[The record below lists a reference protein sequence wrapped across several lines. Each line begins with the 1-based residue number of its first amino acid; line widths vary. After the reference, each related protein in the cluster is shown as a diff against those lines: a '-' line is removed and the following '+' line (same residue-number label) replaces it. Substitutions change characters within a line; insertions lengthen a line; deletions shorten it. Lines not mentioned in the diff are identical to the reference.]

1 VISGAVAVRLAPD
14 VLATMSAARRVA
26 VVTGTNGKTTTTWML
41 ADAVATTA
49 GVATN
54 REGSNLEAG
63 LAAALLDDPHS
74 SRAVLEVDEIYLP
87 LLAPALQ
94 PEVMVLLNL
103 SREFTRGVS
112 LGRTVRALREM
123 LAGQARPCTVVANAD
138 DPLVVWVVQA
148 ASPTVSVVWVAGGLT
163 WGDDARRCPACGAAL
178 DLTAAWRCPTDDL
191 VRPEPQWWL
200 QDGEVV
206 GPAGRVRVEPSG
218 PGDWLWSN
226 ALFAIAAAAQLDVP
240 LPAAAAAVGAVADV
254 DGRYRVVSRG
264 DHDVRLFMVK
274 NPASWSQALGLA
286 ASPGH
291 LVLVLERFGIKDA
304 TPLWDVD
311 IDPHALGRV
320 TVSGHRYA
328 DVAMRLEA
336 AGVDVDVIPDPLQA
350 IDAAPPGPVNVIVN
364 YTALGDL
371 KNALRP

>member
-14 VLATMSAARRVA
+14 VLATMSASRRVA

-41 ADAVATTA
+41 ADAVRTTA
-49 GVATN
+49 PVATN

-63 LAAALLDDPHS
+63 LATALLDEPGS
-74 SRAVLEVDEIYLP
+74 TRAVLEVDEIYLP
-87 LLAPALQ
+87 LLAPSLR
-94 PEVMVLLNL
+94 PEVVVLLNL

-112 LGRTVRALREM
+112 LGRTVRALRGM
-123 LAGQARPCTVVANAD
+123 LAGVDWPCTVVANAD

-148 ASPTVSVVWVAGGLT
+148 AAPTVTAVWVAGGLT
-163 WGDDARRCPACGAAL
+163 WGEDARRCPCCGAAL
-178 DLTAAWRCPTDDL
+178 DLTAGWKCPTGDL
-191 VRPEPQWWL
+191 ARSAPQWWL
-200 QDGEVV
+200 DGGEVV
-206 GPAGRVRVEPSG
+206 GPAGRVPIEPSG
-218 PGDWLWSN
+218 PGEWLWSN
-226 ALFAIAAAAQLDVP
+226 ALFAVAAAAQLGVP

-254 DGRYRVVSRG
+254 DGRYKLVNRG

-274 NPASWSQALGLA
+274 NPASWSQALALA
-286 ASPGH
+286 SSPGH

-311 IDPHALGRV
+311 IDPQALGRV

-328 DVAMRLEA
+328 DLAMRLEA
-336 AGVDVDVIPDPLQA
+336 AGIDADVVPDPLAA

-364 YTALGDL
+364 YTALGAL
-371 KNALRP
+371 KKALRT